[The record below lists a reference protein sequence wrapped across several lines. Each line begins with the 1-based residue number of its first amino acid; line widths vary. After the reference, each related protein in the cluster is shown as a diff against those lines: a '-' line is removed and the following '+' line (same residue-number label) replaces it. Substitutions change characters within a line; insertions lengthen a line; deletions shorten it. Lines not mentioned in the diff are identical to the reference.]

1 MPYVYCTIN
10 YKDTSVWQSKI
21 VLQKWMLIYFLI
33 NATRNF
39 GSLCRKLGRG
49 FLYCTCRKP
58 TTTTQHNRK
67 QEIAGEEKRKYM
79 PSDKLSRQS
88 IEAGGP
94 APPFSQVFL
103 QGAESA
109 AVLRARDG
117 LGVVHVQQRE
127 AQVRPHVRRRVRLV
141 VQAVRLGDPLVDDAL
156 SS

>member
-1 MPYVYCTIN
+1 MEN
-10 YKDTSVWQSKI
+10 KRS
-21 VLQKWMLIYFLI
+21 
-33 NATRNF
+33 
-39 GSLCRKLGRG
+39 
-49 FLYCTCRKP
+49 
-58 TTTTQHNRK
+58 
-67 QEIAGEEKRKYM
+67 AGEQKQKYTPSNKRR
-79 PSDKLSRQS
+79 RQS

-94 APPFSQVFL
+94 APPFSQVLL

-141 VQAVRLGDPLVDDAL
+141 VQAVRLSDPLVDDARRAL